1 MNYQFEKYW
10 SLNFFSI
17 VNYKTLLDFL
27 QDEDAIREFTA
38 KFGYR
43 LDDSGTLNPIPAGD
57 PSKEH
62 WHYYVNDNLKSNLEL
77 MNNQFVVYLATII
90 EACIGEFFLCLFV
103 KYPERLHGY
112 LKTFEEINS
121 NLGFSINDLLKFDTK
136 EEYLVELANRAAN
149 LFNSGKITD
158 VIKRIRIVS
167 GLEIETNL
175 KNSIIEIVLVR
186 NEIVHENKQRNLH
199 YETLK
204 EYSDKIEDLLKT
216 ISLKLYEMDIEVTD
230 PGNLL
235 ELREDPA
242 EFVFEVDNFE
252 ISSPRSAGILEDE
265 K

>member
-1 MNYQFEKYW
+1 MKYQFEKYW
-10 SLNFFSI
+10 SLNFYSI
-17 VNYKTLLDFL
+17 ANYKTLLDFL
-27 QDEDAIREFTA
+27 QDEEAIRVFTA

-43 LDDSGTLNPIPAGD
+43 LDNRGNLNPIPAGD

-90 EACIGEFFLCLFV
+90 EACIGEFFLCIFV

-112 LKTFEEINS
+112 LKTFEEVNS
-121 NLGFSINDLLKFDTK
+121 NLGFSINDLLKFETK
-136 EEYLVELANRAAN
+136 EEYLIELANRAAN

-158 VIKRIRIVS
+158 VLKRIRIVS

-175 KNSIIEIVLVR
+175 KNSIIEIVLIR
-186 NEIVHENKQRNLH
+186 NEIVHENKQRNFH
-199 YETLK
+199 YETLR
-204 EYSDKIEDLLKT
+204 EYTDKIEDLIKT
-216 ISLKLYEMDIEVTD
+216 ISLKLNEMEIAVVD

-235 ELREDPA
+235 ELREDPE
-242 EFVFEVDNFE
+242 EFVFEVVDFE
-252 ISSPRSAGILEDE
+252 ISSPKNAGSFEEE